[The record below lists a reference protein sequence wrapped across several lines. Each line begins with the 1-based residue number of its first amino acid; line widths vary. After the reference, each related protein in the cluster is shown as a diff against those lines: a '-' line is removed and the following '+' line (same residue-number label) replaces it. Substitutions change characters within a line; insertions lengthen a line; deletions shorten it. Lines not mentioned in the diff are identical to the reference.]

1 MEVDDDDYDEGD
13 GLDIVKKTEDAVAL
27 FGLQLRGK
35 GVAISKEPF
44 FFLPDDPRLEVSLD
58 FLNHEVDLDKLSEK
72 WDQEVRNG

>member
-1 MEVDDDDYDEGD
+1 M
-13 GLDIVKKTEDAVAL
+13 AL

-58 FLNHEVDLDKLSEK
+58 FFNHEVDLDKLSEK
-72 WDQEVRNG
+72 WDQKVRNG